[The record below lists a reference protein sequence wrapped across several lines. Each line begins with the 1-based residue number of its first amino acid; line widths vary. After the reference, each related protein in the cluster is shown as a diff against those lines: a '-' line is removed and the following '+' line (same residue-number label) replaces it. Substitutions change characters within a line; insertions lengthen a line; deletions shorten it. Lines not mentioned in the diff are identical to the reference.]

1 MSALYPWLVFLHV
14 LAAIAWIGGGLM
26 LTRFALRARSS
37 GDPRAAGECAGSLP
51 WVALRG
57 LTPAIAVLLLTG
69 IAMVLTGAG
78 WSFTQLWILAA
89 LALLVVAFLIGAI
102 YMSRVGVALLR
113 AANDGA
119 GAAEVRAHL
128 DRWLMGYGAVL
139 LILVAV
145 VWDMV
150 FKPGL

>member
-1 MSALYPWLVFLHV
+1 VSALYPWLVFLHV

-26 LTRFALRARSS
+26 LTLFALRARSS
-37 GDPRAAGECAGSLP
+37 GDQRAAADFAAGLP

-57 LTPAIAVLLLTG
+57 LTPAIATLLLTG
-69 IAMVLTGAG
+69 VALVLTGAG
-78 WSFTQLWILAA
+78 WSFTQPWILAA
-89 LALLVVAFLIGAI
+89 LALLVVAFLIGAV
-102 YMSRVGVALLR
+102 YLSRVGAALLR
-113 AANDGA
+113 VAGEGA
-119 GAAEVRAHL
+119 GSADVRAVL
-128 DRWLMGYGAVL
+128 DRWLLGYGAVL